1 MATYPNNVN
10 VLGQT
15 IDDDDNCIEL
25 VPTLNMCFDTMDEA
39 KKFYSNYGRRCGFG
53 VRTRTSKKDDNNELY
68 YLRLVCSREGKY
80 VSTLRPEVKTLP
92 SQTNQCPAGITIARK
107 EGKWFVRTV
116 VIEHNHALCP
126 KTSNLISSNRQL
138 NMHAKHTL
146 GVNDDAGVRI
156 NKSFLSMV
164 SEVGGYENMEFVERD
179 ARNFIGQRRRSLCKE
194 GDGQA
199 LLHHFS
205 KMRQL
210 NNEFFYEIQMDQYN
224 RITSVFWADP
234 RSRAAC
240 EEFGDV
246 VSFDTT
252 YLTNKYDM
260 PFAPFVGVN
269 HHGQS
274 ILLGCGLLS
283 SEDTL
288 SFVWLFK
295 CWLRCMGNKAPSNIV
310 TDQCKAM
317 ANAIQDVF
325 PKTKHRWCL
334 WHIMKKVPEK
344 FQGYNNYVGIKCD
357 IKSLVYDS
365 GNAADF
371 ENGWNR
377 LLITHTLQ
385 NNEWLCNLY
394 EERQKWVPCYL
405 KNHFWAGM
413 STTQRSEGMNAFF
426 DGFINSSTTLQ
437 QFVVQYDNALKFK
450 AQKEIEADFS
460 SLNTN
465 IACGSQSPIE
475 RQFQVQ
481 YTHANFEEVQMEF
494 RSRMNCFIKNTVKD
508 CIFNKYIIK
517 EEYMSDGNCDAK
529 YYVVEF
535 DPVTN
540 DTRCSC
546 LLFEFRGII
555 CRHSLLVLG
564 QEDVQNVPS
573 KYVLRRWSKLVRRKH
588 TLIRASYSQVHQEP
602 KMQRYQSLC
611 KRFYDIAEAACE
623 SESASNDLEK
633 ELECLAQKLGFTPSL
648 KNNIISEE
656 GQLRYEIL

>member
-1 MATYPNNVN
+1 
-10 VLGQT
+10 
-15 IDDDDNCIEL
+15 
-25 VPTLNMCFDTMDEA
+25 
-39 KKFYSNYGRRCGFG
+39 
-53 VRTRTSKKDDNNELY
+53 
-68 YLRLVCSREGKY
+68 
-80 VSTLRPEVKTLP
+80 
-92 SQTNQCPAGITIARK
+92 
-107 EGKWFVRTV
+107 
-116 VIEHNHALCP
+116 
-126 KTSNLISSNRQL
+126 
-138 NMHAKHTL
+138 
-146 GVNDDAGVRI
+146 
-156 NKSFLSMV
+156 
-164 SEVGGYENMEFVERD
+164 
-179 ARNFIGQRRRSLCKE
+179 
-194 GDGQA
+194 
-199 LLHHFS
+199 
-205 KMRQL
+205 
-210 NNEFFYEIQMDQYN
+210 
-224 RITSVFWADP
+224 
-234 RSRAAC
+234 
-240 EEFGDV
+240 
-246 VSFDTT
+246 
-252 YLTNKYDM
+252 
-260 PFAPFVGVN
+260 
-269 HHGQS
+269 
-274 ILLGCGLLS
+274 
-283 SEDTL
+283 
-288 SFVWLFK
+288 
-295 CWLRCMGNKAPSNIV
+295 
-310 TDQCKAM
+310 M

-357 IKSLVYDS
+357 IKSLLYDS
-365 GNAADF
+365 SNAADF

-481 YTHANFEEVQMEF
+481 YTHAKFEEVQMEF

-508 CIFNKYIIK
+508 CIFNKYTIK

-623 SESASNDLEK
+623 SKSASNDLEK

-656 GQLRYEIL
+656 GQLRYENPLTDNPSNHTCGSTDVLVRSPVAVKRKGRPRTNRLKSAVEKRTKKSKSARTKHSSTTSVQPAETTTSTVAELHHRVEHTTQSNEVSQLSEVPPIGFIQLLSAVHNNFHNS